1 MMLPSLKALRAL
13 STIAAEGSFERAA
26 ERLGVSRSAVS
37 HLIGDLEHQL
47 GVRLLDRGR
56 RGVTVTEDG
65 LALLDSMGDA
75 IRRIEAAI
83 EAFRRD
89 RNQIRLS
96 TVATFASSWLIP
108 RLPDLQ
114 AQHPHIQLSILTT
127 NRAVDYS
134 TEDFDCGIRHGVGP
148 WPGLECTLLFRE
160 ALVLVG
166 LPALIHKKRH
176 DNVAAFVRSVPIIQA
191 RTRPHD
197 LSQWWQG
204 AGLGGKVPR
213 PSLIVENRAQAVA
226 AALAG
231 SGVTLIHPKFV
242 ETPGPMSALA
252 MLQGKTVPLPEGYFF
267 VVPERNRGRR
277 NVNLLASWLASEAAK
292 AAAGPVQRVPA

>member
-1 MMLPSLKALRAL
+1 MIPSLKALRAL
-13 STIAAEGSFERAA
+13 SIIAAEGSFERAA

-37 HLIGDLEHQL
+37 HLIRDLEHQL
-47 GVRLLDRGR
+47 GVRLLDRAR
-56 RGVTVTEDG
+56 RGVTVTQDG
-65 LALLDSMGDA
+65 RALLDSTGDA

-96 TVATFASSWLIP
+96 TVATFATCWLIP

-114 AQHPHIQLSILTT
+114 AQHRHIQVSILTT
-127 NRAVDYS
+127 NRAVDFS
-134 TEDFDCGIRHGVGP
+134 TEDFDCGIRHGVGS
-148 WPGLECTLLFRE
+148 WPDLECTLLFRE

-166 LPALIHKKRH
+166 LPALIQKRRN
-176 DNVAAFVRSVPIIQA
+176 DDVTAFVRSVPIIQA

-204 AGLGGKVPR
+204 ARLGGRVPR
-213 PSLIVENRAQAVA
+213 PSLTVENRAQAVA

-242 ETPGPMSALA
+242 ETPSPMSALT
-252 MLQGKTVPLPEGYFF
+252 MLPGKAVPLPEGYFF
-267 VVPERNRGRR
+267 VVPERNRSRG
-277 NVNLLASWLASEAAK
+277 NVNLLGGWLACEAAK
-292 AAAGPVQRVPA
+292 SRGGSGIRGPA